1 MKNKFI
7 FFLFAVSLFLV
18 PLANNVV
25 YAKAST
31 LAELRGELSALKK
44 KKQQNKD
51 KQNLTKS
58 QINSAKNNIESNQ
71 NQIQT
76 NQQKVISA
84 TNESAQLETEIAA
97 GKEKLEKLIK
107 TYQISQNENVYLE
120 YVFDAASYEDLVYRY
135 AIIEQVMN
143 YQEEQIG
150 EWKDKIAY
158 NAQLKKDLE
167 AKEKELQQQIGSLNK
182 DIDKLGSQLEELND
196 MTQDIE
202 AEIKSI
208 QSSID
213 FYVSIGCKE
222 NENLE
227 ACLSVAGDKIF
238 RKPLTKGTITS
249 SFGYRIHPISK
260 KKKFHSGTD
269 IGVGEGSKVYSIAN
283 GTVSKL
289 TRKSRCGGN
298 MVYVQHVVN
307 GKKYTSTYMH
317 LWEIKVKLGQ
327 KVNSNTVV
335 GLSGGGR
342 HTSSRY
348 SGGYDT
354 CTTGAH
360 LHLSLATGWYEKD
373 YFSYN
378 SWLSH
383 LINPKDTLKLP
394 KSWSS
399 R

>member
-1 MKNKFI
+1 MKNKIILFI
-7 FFLFAVSLFLV
+7 LSSAVFFI
-18 PLANNVV
+18 PLSNGIV
-25 YAKAST
+25 YAKANT
-31 LAELRGELSALKK
+31 LAELRGELSSL
-44 KKQQNKD
+44 KKQQQQNKE

-76 NQQKVISA
+76 NQQKVITA
-84 TNESAQLETEIAA
+84 TNESAQLEQEISS
-97 GKEKLEKLIK
+97 GKEKLEKLVK
-107 TYQISQNENVYLE
+107 TYQISKNENVYLK
-120 YVFDAASYEDLVYRY
+120 YVFDATSYEDLVYRY

-167 AKEKELQQQIGSLNK
+167 AKEKELQQQIGSLNQS
-182 DIDKLGSQLEELND
+182 IDKLGSQLSELND

-222 NENLE
+222 NDNLDV
-227 ACLSVAGDKIF
+227 CLSVSGDKIF

-249 SFGYRIHPISK
+249 SFGYRIHPITK

-269 IGVGEGSKVYSIAN
+269 IGVAEGTKVYSIAN

-289 TRKSRCGGN
+289 VKKSKCGGN
-298 MVYVQHVVN
+298 MVYVQHIVN

-317 LWEIKVKLGQ
+317 LWKINAKLGQ
-327 KVNSNTVV
+327 KVDSNTVV
-335 GLSGGGR
+335 GLSGGGK
-342 HTSSRY
+342 HTASKY
-348 SGGYDT
+348 GGYDT

-373 YFSYN
+373 YFSYS